1 MYYGKPCNNKQDPFQ
16 RIGRIKWEMDVNVV
30 ESLGVLEMMM
40 VKVMTEIILHS

>member
-1 MYYGKPCNNKQDPFQ
+1 MYLSQ

-30 ESLGVLEMMM
+30 ESLGVFEMMM

>member
-1 MYYGKPCNNKQDPFQ
+1 MYLSQ